1 MQKSGNS
8 AAETET
14 QEPSAAS
21 DIVKTGNS
29 YNQAITES
37 DAKELHQMLEE
48 NEIDPE
54 QDNMFVVFDK
64 DGPLEDPSVS
74 TAETWD
80 GVEEVVG
87 SLEPHPGLEFA
98 VVSGWDVDTL
108 RRRREDYL
116 NDSFHLS
123 GSMGTVVDVDGKKAQ
138 VHDIG
143 KDDIYSA
150 FQRIYSAAADENLK
164 IHPQGNSSN
173 IVGSIKMEAESPD
186 RANVGAIADDVSAS
200 EIYSAIKTREPGAE
214 FFYTEAD
221 RPKVV
226 FDNNEKNSR
235 VLTEVLT
242 NDFIYPGVRFER
254 EDGDRISL
262 YRDPIDREDVSREQ
276 VYQVLEGSAPS
287 NIKVKPYEDWGAD
300 LIREVDDFKGK
311 PQGVA
316 TLGKDVFSNEE
327 YSTLIIG
334 DSTTDMAV
342 PLENPDSYFVA
353 IEGSEAE
360 HRSHEYEEWCEGEDY
375 IVVEDGVEFA
385 GMFSSVMKDKRE
397 DWNHNVGGYNG

>member
-8 AAETET
+8 ATETET
-14 QEPSAAS
+14 QETSAVS
-21 DIVKTGNS
+21 DMVKTGNS
-29 YNQAITES
+29 YNQAITET
-37 DAKELHQMLEE
+37 DAKELHQLLEE

-74 TAETWD
+74 TAETWNN
-80 GVEEVVG
+80 VEEVVG
-87 SLEPHPGLEFA
+87 TLEPHPGLEFA

-108 RRRREDYL
+108 RRRRDNYL

-123 GSMGTVVDVDGKKAQ
+123 GSMGTVVDINGKKDQ

-143 KDDIYSA
+143 KDDIYST
-150 FQRIYSAAADENLK
+150 FQNVYDAAADENLK

-173 IVGSIKMEAESPD
+173 IVGSIKMEAESPE
-186 RANVGAIADDVSAS
+186 RADVGAIADEVSAS
-200 EIYSAIKTREPGAE
+200 EIYSAIKNREPGAE

-226 FDNNEKNSR
+226 FENNEENSKI
-235 VLTEVLT
+235 LTEVLT
-242 NDFIYPGVRFER
+242 EDFVYPGLRFER
-254 EDGDRISL
+254 EDNDKISV
-262 YRDPIDREDVSREQ
+262 YRDPVDREDVHRDRI
-276 VYQVLEGSAPS
+276 YQVLQEAAPS
-287 NIKVKPYEDWGAD
+287 NFQVKPYDDWGAD
-300 LIREVDDFKGK
+300 LIREVDEFTGK

-316 TLGKDVFSNEE
+316 TLGEEVFGSEE
-327 YSTLIIG
+327 YSTVIIG

-360 HRSHEYEEWCEGEDY
+360 HRSHEYEEWTEGEDY

-385 GMFSSVMKDKRE
+385 GMLSSVMEDKRE
-397 DWNHNVGGYNG
+397 DWNHNIGGYSD